1 MPLYTQYL
9 IILSETS
16 TTERSLKDLY
26 IEGIQSINFWNFLSL
41 YCVGL
46 RDISQ
51 RDISQRD
58 ISQRDIPQRDI
69 SRDISQRDI
78 SQRDISQRDI
88 SQQSMLLELQFKL

>member
-1 MPLYTQYL
+1 MSKSTILHEMPLYAQYL

-41 YCVGL
+41 YCVG
-46 RDISQ
+46 
-51 RDISQRD
+51 
-58 ISQRDIPQRDI
+58 
-69 SRDISQRDI
+69 QRDI

-88 SQQSMLLELQFKL
+88 S

>member
-1 MPLYTQYL
+1 MAQDA
-9 IILSETS
+9 IKCSIFNHLSETS

-58 ISQRDIPQRDI
+58 IS
-69 SRDISQRDI
+69 
-78 SQRDISQRDI
+78 
-88 SQQSMLLELQFKL
+88 